1 MDRSEGQ
8 EEYSRK
14 KNSTCQGHEAG
25 KDLACWRNWGKKKK
39 IMKYSDMSEGM

>member
-25 KDLACWRNWGKKKK
+25 KDLACWRNWEKK
-39 IMKYSDMSEGM
+39 IKMMKYSDMSEGM